1 MTLNFIVVINV
12 VTWWIFYAIV
22 ELVYAI
28 CGAYGSQYTLCTF
41 KFPTNVYKSY
51 SLVIRVQLLQTYIT

>member
-1 MTLNFIVVINV
+1 M
-12 VTWWIFYAIV
+12 V